1 MKVKKAL
8 KKLSILIGYGNIIYS
23 RSLSLNDYYTEIEK
37 ERYVTSTGKEVDKSA
52 ITMDS
57 LVLLYSLEEDNEVN
71 TLVSIQIIVDD
82 DNNVLAYGYTVKSDI
97 Q

>member
-1 MKVKKAL
+1 MKLKKAL

-23 RSLSLNDYYTEIEK
+23 KSKSLNDYYTEIEK
-37 ERYVTSTGKEVDKSA
+37 DEYVTSIGKAVNESA

-57 LVLLYSLEEDNEVN
+57 LVLLYSLEEDGEIND
-71 TLVSIQIIVDD
+71 LVSIQIIVDD
-82 DNNVLAYGYTVKSDI
+82 DNNVLAYGYTVKSGI